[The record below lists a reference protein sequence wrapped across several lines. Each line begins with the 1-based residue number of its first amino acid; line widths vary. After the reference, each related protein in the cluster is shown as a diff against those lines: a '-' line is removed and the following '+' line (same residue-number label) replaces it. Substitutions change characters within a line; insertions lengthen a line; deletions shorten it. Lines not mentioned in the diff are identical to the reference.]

1 MELMPLNFPF
11 LAAALLAAI
20 SFYII
25 IFKKNLIKL
34 IMGIA
39 MMASAVNLFLVGL
52 GYRAGGNAPIYTD
65 VPPAEVPGDPIS
77 MVLPVPQ
84 ALTLT
89 SIVINVA
96 VLALMLTM
104 VIQIYRHTG
113 SLDSEKS
120 RRLKG

>member
-1 MELMPLNFPF
+1 MQTVPGNFPF
-11 LAAALLAAI
+11 LASALLIGIA
-20 SFYII
+20 FYII
-25 IFKKNLIKL
+25 LFKRNLIKL

-39 MMASAVNLFLVGL
+39 MLSSGVNLFIVAL

-65 VPPAEVPGDPIS
+65 VPPGP
-77 MVLPVPQ
+77 MVLSVPQ

-104 VIQIYRHTG
+104 VIHIYRHTG
-113 SLDSEKS
+113 DIDSEKS
-120 RRLKG
+120 RKLKG

>member
-1 MELMPLNFPF
+1 MMEQVPLNFPF
-11 LAAALLAAI
+11 LAAALLLGI

-25 IFKKNLIKL
+25 LFRRNLIKL
-34 IMGIA
+34 VMGIA
-39 MMASAVNLFLVGL
+39 MMSSGVNLFIVAL

-65 VPPAEVPGDPIS
+65 VPEGP

-104 VIQIYRHTG
+104 VVHIYRHTG
-113 SLDSEKS
+113 DIDSKKS
-120 RRLKG
+120 RILKG

>member
-1 MELMPLNFPF
+1 MQSVPANFPF
-11 LAAALLAAI
+11 LASALLIGIA
-20 SFYII
+20 FYII
-25 IFKKNLIKL
+25 LFRRNLIKL
-34 IMGIA
+34 VMGIA
-39 MMASAVNLFLVGL
+39 MLSSGVNLFIVAL

-65 VPPAEVPGDPIS
+65 VPSGP
-77 MVLPVPQ
+77 MVLSVPQ

-104 VIQIYRHTG
+104 VIHTYRHTG
-113 SLDSEKS
+113 DIDSEKS

>member
-1 MELMPLNFPF
+1 MMEHIPLNFPF
-11 LAAALLAAI
+11 LAAALLAGVT
-20 SFYII
+20 FYII
-25 IFKKNLIKL
+25 IFKRNLIKL

-39 MMASAVNLFLVGL
+39 ILASGVNLFLVAL

-65 VPPAEVPGDPIS
+65 VPEGT

-104 VIQIYRHTG
+104 VIHIYRHTG
-113 SLDSEKS
+113 DIDAKKS

>member
-1 MELMPLNFPF
+1 MQTVPGNFPF
-11 LAAALLAAI
+11 LASALLIGIA
-20 SFYII
+20 FYII
-25 IFKKNLIKL
+25 LFKRNLIKL

-39 MMASAVNLFLVGL
+39 MLSSGVNLFIVAL

-65 VPPAEVPGDPIS
+65 VPPGP
-77 MVLPVPQ
+77 MVLSVPQ

-104 VIQIYRHTG
+104 VIHIYRHTG
-113 SLDSEKS
+113 DVDSEKS
-120 RRLKG
+120 RKLKG

>member
-1 MELMPLNFPF
+1 MMEHIPLDFPF
-11 LAAALLAAI
+11 LAAALLVGI

-25 IFKKNLIKL
+25 IFKKNLLKL

-39 MMASAVNLFLVGL
+39 MLAAGVNLFLVAL
-52 GYRAGGNAPIYTD
+52 GYRAGGGAPIYTD
-65 VPPAEVPGDPIS
+65 IQKET

-104 VIQIYRHTG
+104 AIRIYRHTG

-120 RRLKG
+120 RKLKG

>member
-1 MELMPLNFPF
+1 MQFIPLNFPF
-11 LAAALLAAI
+11 LASALLMGVA
-20 SFYII
+20 FYII
-25 IFKKNLIKL
+25 LFKRNLIKL

-39 MMASAVNLFLVGL
+39 MLSSGVNLFIVAL

-65 VPPAEVPGDPIS
+65 VPPGL
-77 MVLPVPQ
+77 MVLSVPQ

-104 VIQIYRHTG
+104 VIHTYRHTG
-113 SLDSEKS
+113 DIDSEKS
-120 RRLKG
+120 RKLKG

>member
-1 MELMPLNFPF
+1 
-11 LAAALLAAI
+11 
-20 SFYII
+20 
-25 IFKKNLIKL
+25 
-34 IMGIA
+34 MGIA
-39 MMASAVNLFLVGL
+39 MMASGVNLFLVAL

-65 VPPAEVPGDPIS
+65 VPEGP

-96 VLALMLTM
+96 VLALMLTI
-104 VIQIYRHTG
+104 VIRIYRHTG

-120 RRLKG
+120 RKLKG

>member
-1 MELMPLNFPF
+1 MMEQIPLNFPF
-11 LAAALLAAI
+11 LAAALLVAI
-20 SFYII
+20 SFFII
-25 IFKKNLIKL
+25 VLKRNLIKL

-39 MMASAVNLFLVGL
+39 MMAAGVNLFLVAL
-52 GYRAGGNAPIYTD
+52 GYRAGGNAPIYTE
-65 VPPAEVPGDPIS
+65 VPPGP
-77 MVLPVPQ
+77 MVFPVPQ

-104 VIQIYRHTG
+104 AIRIYRHTG

-120 RRLKG
+120 RRMKG

>member
-1 MELMPLNFPF
+1 MEHVAGNFPF
-11 LAAALLAAI
+11 VASALLIGIA
-20 SFYII
+20 FYII
-25 IFKKNLIKL
+25 LFKRNLIKL

-39 MMASAVNLFLVGL
+39 LMSSGVNLFIVAL
-52 GYRAGGNAPIYTD
+52 GYRTGGNAPIYTD
-65 VPPAEVPGDPIS
+65 VPEGP
-77 MVLPVPQ
+77 MVLSVPQ

-104 VIQIYRHTG
+104 VMQIYRHTG

-120 RRLKG
+120 RKLKG

>member
-1 MELMPLNFPF
+1 MEQIALNFPF
-11 LAAALLAAI
+11 VAAALLVGVA
-20 SFYII
+20 FYII

-39 MMASAVNLFLVGL
+39 MMASGVNLFLVAA
-52 GYRAGGNAPIYTD
+52 GYRAGGGAPIYTD
-65 VPPAEVPGDPIS
+65 APGVF

-96 VLALMLTM
+96 VLALMLTI
-104 VIQIYRHTG
+104 VINIYRHTG

-120 RRLKG
+120 RKLKG

>member
-1 MELMPLNFPF
+1 MMEYVPLNFPF
-11 LAAALLAAI
+11 LAAALLAGV
-20 SFYII
+20 SFYILM
-25 IFKKNLIKL
+25 FKRDLIKL
-34 IMGIA
+34 IMGISMLA
-39 MMASAVNLFLVGL
+39 AGVNLFLVAL

-65 VPPAEVPGDPIS
+65 VPEGP

-104 VIQIYRHTG
+104 VIHIYRHTG
-113 SLDSEKS
+113 STDSEKS
-120 RRLKG
+120 RILKG

>member
-1 MELMPLNFPF
+1 MEYVPLNFPF
-11 LAAALLAAI
+11 LAAALLAGV
-20 SFYII
+20 SFYILM
-25 IFKKNLIKL
+25 FKRDLIKL
-34 IMGIA
+34 IMGISMLA
-39 MMASAVNLFLVGL
+39 AGVNLFLVAL

-65 VPPAEVPGDPIS
+65 VPEGP

-104 VIQIYRHTG
+104 VIHIYRHTG
-113 SLDSEKS
+113 STDSEKS
-120 RRLKG
+120 RILKG

>member
-1 MELMPLNFPF
+1 V
-11 LAAALLAAI
+11 A
-20 SFYII
+20 
-25 IFKKNLIKL
+25 
-34 IMGIA
+34 
-39 MMASAVNLFLVGL
+39 L

-65 VPPAEVPGDPIS
+65 VPQGP

-84 ALTLT
+84 ALNLT

-104 VIQIYRHTG
+104 VIQIHRHTG

-120 RRLKG
+120 RKLKG

>member
-1 MELMPLNFPF
+1 MEYIPLNFPF
-11 LAAALLAAI
+11 LAAALLVGV
-20 SFYII
+20 SFYIL
-25 IFKKNLIKL
+25 IFRRNLIKL

-39 MMASAVNLFLVGL
+39 ILSSGVNLFLVAL
-52 GYRAGGNAPIYTD
+52 GYRAGGAAPIYTD
-65 VPPAEVPGDPIS
+65 VPEGP

-104 VIQIYRHTG
+104 VIHIYRHTG
-113 SLDSEKS
+113 DIDSKKS
-120 RRLKG
+120 RILKG

>member
-1 MELMPLNFPF
+1 MEHIPFNFPF
-11 LAAALLAAI
+11 LAAALLMGI
-20 SFYII
+20 SFYIL
-25 IFKKNLIKL
+25 IFKRNLIKL

-39 MMASAVNLFLVGL
+39 MLASGVNLFLVAL
-52 GYRAGGNAPIYTD
+52 GYRAGGAAPIYTN
-65 VPPAEVPGDPIS
+65 VHEGL
-77 MVLPVPQ
+77 MVMPVPQ

-104 VIQIYRHTG
+104 VILIYRHTG

-120 RRLKG
+120 RKMKG

>member
-1 MELMPLNFPF
+1 MPLNFPF
-11 LAAALLAAI
+11 LAAALLIGIA
-20 SFYII
+20 FFII
-25 IFKKNLIKL
+25 IFKRNLIKL

-39 MMASAVNLFLVGL
+39 MMASGVNLFLVAL
-52 GYRAGGNAPIYTD
+52 GYRVGGNAPIYTN
-65 VPPAEVPGDPIS
+65 VPPGP

-89 SIVINVA
+89 SIVISVA

-104 VIQIYRHTG
+104 VIRIYRHTG

-120 RRLKG
+120 RRMKG

>member
-1 MELMPLNFPF
+1 MEQVPLNFPF
-11 LAAALLAAI
+11 LAAALLVAV

-25 IFKKNLIKL
+25 LFRRNLIKL
-34 IMGIA
+34 VMGIG
-39 MMASAVNLFLVGL
+39 MMSSGVNLFIVAL

-65 VPPAEVPGDPIS
+65 VPAGP

-104 VIQIYRHTG
+104 VIHTYRHTG
-113 SLDSEKS
+113 DIDSKKS
-120 RRLKG
+120 RMLKG

>member
-1 MELMPLNFPF
+1 MMEHIPLNFPF
-11 LAAALLAAI
+11 LAAALLMGI
-20 SFYII
+20 SVYIL
-25 IFKKNLIKL
+25 IFKRNLIKL

-39 MMASAVNLFLVGL
+39 MMASGVNLFLVAL

-65 VPPAEVPGDPIS
+65 VPEGP

-96 VLALMLTM
+96 VLALMLTI
-104 VIQIYRHTG
+104 VIRIYRHTG

-120 RRLKG
+120 RKLKG

>member
-1 MELMPLNFPF
+1 MEYIPLNFPF
-11 LAAALLAAI
+11 LAAALLAGV

-34 IMGIA
+34 IMGIG
-39 MMASAVNLFLVGL
+39 MMASAVNLFIVAL

-65 VPPAEVPGDPIS
+65 VPEGP
-77 MVLPVPQ
+77 MVLSVPQ

-96 VLALMLTM
+96 VLALMLSM